1 MVGYYSIAE
10 KIVTA
15 VNGLF
20 TPISQALYPFISRNV
35 DRKDKETNIIFIRK
49 LTKLAAVLGAIFS
62 LGLFIFAD
70 LIISILFGPAYA
82 SSTTILRILSII
94 PFMVSLS
101 NIFGIQTM
109 LTFNYKKEFT
119 KIVFT
124 GGILDIVLGIT
135 LILLFQAQGI
145 ATSFAIT
152 ETFITISML
161 IFLQRKGIKILGKL
175 PQQENEGT

>member
-1 MVGYYSIAE
+1 
-10 KIVTA
+10 
-15 VNGLF
+15 
-20 TPISQALYPFISRNV
+20 
-35 DRKDKETNIIFIRK
+35 
-49 LTKLAAVLGAIFS
+49 
-62 LGLFIFAD
+62 
-70 LIISILFGPAYA
+70 
-82 SSTTILRILSII
+82 
-94 PFMVSLS
+94 
-101 NIFGIQTM
+101 M